1 MALVTRNEPF
11 LHRQREERNS
21 DGFLWS
27 IQEQEDSI
35 GRRILTWSKE
45 IKGPLPRYHLY
56 RILQNSLYSHD
67 SIRVYLLFFI
77 DFPFF
82 GSDWNNGEV

>member
-1 MALVTRNEPF
+1 MEHP
-11 LHRQREERNS
+11 E
-21 DGFLWS
+21 
-27 IQEQEDSI
+27 EDSI

-67 SIRVYLLFFI
+67 SIRVHLLFFSH
-77 DFPFF
+77 F
-82 GSDWNNGEV
+82 SDLIGTMEK